1 MRLRRYLQNRRK
13 ASSVKI
19 GNNTDVLWANNGA
32 KYIKW
37 HHQSFEMT
45 PKPALFKTVLKMLN
59 SVDCNCKQQ
68 SQKIDF
74 YINQCEYLI
83 YVFHSWHERV
93 LIEHCECRGLVETLF
108 LMQMMPFLACIP
120 RTGIHFG
127 LLDHL

>member
-1 MRLRRYLQNRRK
+1 LSTVDREREIAAKEEQKLHAKELSKRWKVAKRKEKMRLRRYLQNRRK

-83 YVFHSWHERV
+83 YVFHS
-93 LIEHCECRGLVETLF
+93 C
-108 LMQMMPFLACIP
+108 
-120 RTGIHFG
+120 
-127 LLDHL
+127 